1 MSVRAYSQQVR
12 EEEWE
17 VGMVGVGGELFLH
30 FHLLN
35 FLLMCLK
42 TAE

>member
-17 VGMVGVGGELFLH
+17 VGMVGVGGGSCFCTFIYLIS
-30 FHLLN
+30 
-35 FLLMCLK
+35 C
-42 TAE
+42 